1 MEAVLPRLER
11 KRPGLF
17 GASKK
22 SVDRKRI
29 LSALV
34 FLTMAVSTA
43 ALITAPLAAQE
54 HAGPQTPPKP
64 PDIVRIPARTE
75 APAQPPSIAP
85 DEIIRRFSAQEDQL
99 ARVFVT
105 YGYRK
110 TVRLEEIGADGK
122 ASGQAEII
130 SSSLPVSDEARRK
143 AAGESQSTLR
153 FLNLERDDIEA
164 LSKIPA
170 FPLVSSN
177 LPKYDITYQGKQP
190 VDELSTYVFQV
201 KPRLLERARA
211 YFDGLVWV
219 DDHDLAIVK
228 TYGKWVTETGD
239 AKASQLPFTIF
250 ETYRQPVAN
259 KFWLPAYSRSDSTYD
274 NRGLSVPA
282 RLIIRWD
289 QYAPLPADRQSSQTP
304 PSAGA
309 EH

>member
-1 MEAVLPRLER
+1 MRRIIPAVVVLMATASAA
-11 KRPGLF
+11 GL
-17 GASKK
+17 
-22 SVDRKRI
+22 
-29 LSALV
+29 
-34 FLTMAVSTA
+34 LTV
-43 ALITAPLAAQE
+43 PLAAQE
-54 HAGPQTPPKP
+54 PAGPQTPPKA
-64 PDIVRIPARTE
+64 PDIVRIPAHPD
-75 APAQPPSIAP
+75 APAQQPSIAP
-85 DEIIRRFSAQEDQL
+85 DEIIRRFSTQEEEF
-99 ARVFVT
+99 AHVFMT

-110 TVRLEEIGADGK
+110 SVRLEEIGPDGK

-130 SSSLPVSDEARRK
+130 SSSLPVPDEARRK
-143 AAGESQSTLR
+143 AAGEPQSTLK
-153 FLNLERDDIEA
+153 FLNLERDDIQA

-177 LPKYDITYQGKQP
+177 LPKYEITYEGKQP
-190 VDELSTYVFQV
+190 VDELNTYVFQV
-201 KPRLLERARA
+201 KPRQLERARA

-259 KFWLPAYSRSDSTYD
+259 KFWLPAYSRSDGSYD
-274 NRGLSVPA
+274 NRGFSVPV

-289 QYAPLPADRQSSQTP
+289 QYAPLPPDKQSAQTP
-304 PSAGA
+304 PTPAP

>member
-1 MEAVLPRLER
+1 MIPT
-11 KRPGLF
+11 
-17 GASKK
+17 
-22 SVDRKRI
+22 RI
-29 LSALV
+29 IRDFAL
-34 FLTMAVSTA
+34 LLAA
-43 ALITAPLAAQE
+43 ALGGFFAFPLAAQE
-54 HAGPQTPPKP
+54 PAGPQTPPKA
-64 PDIVRIPARTE
+64 PDIVRIPTRPT
-75 APAQPPSIAP
+75 APAEQPPMAP

-99 ARVFVT
+99 ARLFGT

-110 TVRLEEIGADGK
+110 TVRLEEIGPDGK
-122 ASGQAEII
+122 ASGQAEITA
-130 SSSLPVSDEARRK
+130 SSLPVSDDVRRK
-143 AAGESQSTLR
+143 SGEPQSTLR

-177 LPKYDITYQGKQP
+177 LPKYEISYEGKQL

-201 KPRLLERARA
+201 KPRQLERTRA

-239 AKASQLPFTIF
+239 AQASKLPFTIF

-259 KFWLPAYSRSDSTYD
+259 RYWLPAYSRSDGSYD
-274 NRGLSVPA
+274 NRGITVSL

-289 QYAPLPADRQSSQTP
+289 QYAALPPDTP
-304 PSAGA
+304 AGETAPEAPSK
-309 EH
+309 H